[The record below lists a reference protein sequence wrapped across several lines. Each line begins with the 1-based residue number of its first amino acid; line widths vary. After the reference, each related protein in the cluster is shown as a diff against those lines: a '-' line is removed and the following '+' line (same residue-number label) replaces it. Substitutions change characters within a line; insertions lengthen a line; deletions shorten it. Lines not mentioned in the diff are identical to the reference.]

1 MHGNVIF
8 PLPLPVHIAFGVLGT
23 IFFIAMYANK
33 KSFYYLLLSASMA
46 STFLIY
52 LCTTKLSRSILGIEE
67 LVLYVLIL
75 VFMFIDRQKVKK
87 KEKEQQGATE
97 NEDSNS

>member
-23 IFFIAMYANK
+23 IFFIAMYAKK

-67 LVLYVLIL
+67 LVLYILIL
-75 VFMFIDRQKVKK
+75 VFRP
-87 KEKEQQGATE
+87 TE
-97 NEDSNS
+97 SQEERKRTARGNRE